1 VGVEWHAWLETE
13 SAVQRAFRRTTV
25 KPAAFDYIAPTSL
38 EAAVEAIA
46 AADGDGKLMAGGQSL
61 MPLLNFRMTRPSV
74 VVDLMH
80 IPGMSFIEQRG
91 DHIAIGALTRHA
103 DLEFSGL
110 IAEKLPVMAAAMR
123 HVAHLAIRNKG
134 TIGGSLSHADP
145 AAELPM
151 LAVFYG
157 ATIRVQG
164 SNGRRDIPA
173 EEFFVSALTNCLE
186 PDEIVFEIEF
196 PVLAPHT
203 GWAFEE
209 VARRFGDFALAC
221 IAVSLEVLDSRVVD
235 ARVAVMGVA
244 ETPRR
249 LREAEAALRGI
260 QGGPQ
265 SAAEFAAVVRAC
277 LSPPNDIHVSSEY
290 RLCLIGALAERA
302 FTTAWQRAV
311 GERP

>member
-1 VGVEWHAWLETE
+1 M
-13 SAVQRAFRRTTV
+13 
-25 KPAAFDYIAPTSL
+25 KPAAFDYIAPNSL

-46 AADGDGKLMAGGQSL
+46 AANGDGKVLAGGQSL
-61 MPLLNFRMTRPSV
+61 MPLLNFRMARPTV

-80 IPGMSFIEQRG
+80 VPGMSFIELRG
-91 DHIAIGALTRHA
+91 NAVAIGAMTRHA
-103 DLEFSGL
+103 DLEFSDL
-110 IAEKLPVMAAAMR
+110 VASKLPVMAAAMR

-164 SNGRRDIPA
+164 SNGRREIAA
-173 EEFFVSALTNCLE
+173 EDFFVSALTNCLD
-186 PDEIVFEIEF
+186 PDEIVFEIDF
-196 PVLAPHT
+196 PVLASHA

-221 IAVSLEVLDSRVVD
+221 IAVSFEVLDDRIVD

-244 ETPRR
+244 DTPRR
-249 LREAEAALRGI
+249 LREAEQVLKGARRGPEAAARL
-260 QGGPQ
+260 
-265 SAAEFAAVVRAC
+265 AEIVRSC
-277 LSPPNDIHVSSEY
+277 LSPPSDIHVSSEY
-290 RLCLIGALAERA
+290 RKNLIGALAERA
-302 FTTAWQRAV
+302 FTTAWTRAV
-311 GERP
+311 GDKP